1 MIEGLDESNVDEL
14 LDILGTKPLANI
26 TMIADCTQL
35 KPWCDIR
42 ILKQNGKLT
51 AAFSLYHDLD
61 FLAGAFWTESSASLQ
76 ALMRDFDD
84 QIRGKSLVVICN
96 EDQLKILG
104 EVCDNVTP
112 FRERQMTANT
122 SSNLIDWGHTEPE
135 KLSPLDADELR
146 RLYVNCGIPAWTPS
160 VLELGPF
167 YGIRDVKENIV
178 CVAGVHYVTR
188 FGAEIGNVATHPDYR
203 RRGLAS
209 SCIRAVADELL
220 NDIPIVILHFFEE
233 NKPAQL
239 LYERMGFS
247 YTKSDPVYFTR
258 VDFD

>member
-1 MIEGLDESNVDEL
+1 LIEDLDESNVDDL
-14 LDILGTKPLANI
+14 LGILAAKPLANI

-42 ILKQNGKLT
+42 ILKHDGKPT

-61 FLAGAFWTESSASLQ
+61 FLAGAFWAESSASLHT
-76 ALMRDFDD
+76 LLRDFDD
-84 QIRGKSLVVICN
+84 QIRGESLVIICN
-96 EDQLKILG
+96 EDQLKILSA
-104 EVCDNVTP
+104 VCDNVVP
-112 FRERQMTANT
+112 IRERQMIADN
-122 SSNLIDWGHTEPE
+122 SSGLSEWGDTQPE
-135 KLSPLDADELR
+135 QLSPLDADDLR
-146 RLYVNCGIPAWTPS
+146 RLYINCGIPAWTPS

-167 YGIRDVKENIV
+167 YGIRDVKENII

-188 FGAEIGNVATHPDYR
+188 FGAEIGNVATLPDFR

-220 NDIPIVILHFFEE
+220 NDIPFVVLHFFEE
-233 NKPAQL
+233 NRPAQQ

-247 YTKSDPVYFTR
+247 YSNGDPVYFTK
-258 VDFD
+258 VKFD